1 MSAQDNVAPAGGRA
15 TAAKKP
21 GPPSSKGAGQGTGN
35 AATIL
40 GWAERYALVAIL
52 GIIIVV
58 FAVLPASSE
67 TFLSSANL
75 RNLLANQAVVT
86 IAAFAALIPIV
97 AGEFDISIGA
107 LLGAVAYV
115 AGTLMAESGVPVIP
129 AVMLG
134 LLAGMAVGAVNGF
147 LVAYVGASSLIIT
160 LGMTTLLGGAI
171 TLISGGLLVSEIP
184 GSLTRYGSDVF
195 LGVPIIGW
203 FMLVVALAVAYLLR
217 YMVFGRR
224 LLFIGSNVEAARLV
238 GIRTKQIKFMSF
250 VLAGLLAGIAGM
262 VLLARSGT
270 ASPEVGLGYTLNAL
284 AAVFLGAT
292 TIHPGR
298 YNVPGTIVGVF
309 FVAVS
314 VNGLTLVGAADWV
327 DPVFNGAAVI
337 IAVTLSTLLRKRAA
351 GARQT

>member
-1 MSAQDNVAPAGGRA
+1 MPRVDEAAAAVPGDAKSSPGTPRPRRGSSG
-15 TAAKKP
+15 TAA
-21 GPPSSKGAGQGTGN
+21 TMF
-35 AATIL
+35 
-40 GWAERYALVAIL
+40 GWAERYALVAML
-52 GIIIVV
+52 AIIILV
-58 FAVLPASSE
+58 FALLPASSG

-75 RNLLANQAVVT
+75 RNLVANQAVVL
-86 IAAFAALIPIV
+86 IAALAALIPIV
-97 AGEFDISIGA
+97 AGEFDISVGA

-115 AGTLMAESGVPVIP
+115 AGIFMAKTGMPVVPAILL
-129 AVMLG
+129 A
-134 LLAGMAVGAVNGF
+134 LLAGMVIGIVNGY

-160 LGMTTLLGGAI
+160 LGMTTLLGGI
-171 TLISGGLLVSEIP
+171 VSLISGGILVAEIP
-184 GSLTRYGSDVF
+184 GSLTRYGSENL
-195 LGVPIIGW
+195 LGIPVIGW
-203 FMLVVALAVAYLLR
+203 FMLLMAAIVAYLLR
-217 YMVFGRR
+217 YSVFGRR

-238 GIRTKQIKFMSF
+238 GIRTKRLKFLSF
-250 VLAGLLAGIAGM
+250 VLASLLAGIAGM

-292 TIHPGR
+292 TIQPGR

-337 IAVTLSTLLRKRAA
+337 VAVTLSTVLRGRAA
-351 GARQT
+351 GARQS

>member
-1 MSAQDNVAPAGGRA
+1 MF
-15 TAAKKP
+15 
-21 GPPSSKGAGQGTGN
+21 
-35 AATIL
+35 
-40 GWAERYALVAIL
+40 GWAERYALVAML
-52 GIIIVV
+52 AIIILV
-58 FAVLPASSE
+58 FALLPASSG

-75 RNLLANQAVVT
+75 RNLVANQAVVL
-86 IAAFAALIPIV
+86 IAALAALIPIV
-97 AGEFDISIGA
+97 AGEFDISVGA

-115 AGTLMAESGVPVIP
+115 AGIFMAKTGMPVVPAILL
-129 AVMLG
+129 A
-134 LLAGMAVGAVNGF
+134 LLAGMVIGIVNGY

-160 LGMTTLLGGAI
+160 LGMTTLLGGI
-171 TLISGGLLVSEIP
+171 VSLISGGILVAEIP
-184 GSLTRYGSDVF
+184 GSLTRYGSENL
-195 LGVPIIGW
+195 LGIPVIGW
-203 FMLVVALAVAYLLR
+203 FMLLMAAIVAYLLR
-217 YMVFGRR
+217 YSVFGRR

-238 GIRTKQIKFMSF
+238 GIRTKRLKFLSF
-250 VLAGLLAGIAGM
+250 VLASLLAGIAGM

-292 TIHPGR
+292 TIQPGR

-337 IAVTLSTLLRKRAA
+337 VAVTLSTVLRGRAA
-351 GARQT
+351 GARQS